1 MGNFFS
7 LLFVGGVS
15 AKLMSSYY
23 FRFLFLSVLNYML
36 VKMTKRF
43 ESGYQGY
50 ID

>member
-15 AKLMSSYY
+15 AKIMSSY